1 LGLTIVTIR
10 HYRDLRVW
18 QAAMDFAANIYQIT
32 RELPADERFGLCS
45 QLRRAAVSIPS
56 NIAEGHTRGSTK
68 EFRRYIG
75 MAMGSL
81 SECETQL
88 LLAWRIGFLEES
100 SIAPLLNHADQLGR
114 QLRNLKKKLNDPL

>member
-1 LGLTIVTIR
+1 MTIR

-18 QAAMDFAANIYQIT
+18 QAAMDFAADIYQIS
-32 RELPADERFGLCS
+32 RKLPSDERFGLCS

-56 NIAEGHTRGSTK
+56 NIAEGHARGSSK

-81 SECETQL
+81 SEWETQL
-88 LLAWRIGFLEES
+88 MLTSRIGLLEES
-100 SIAPLLNHADQLGR
+100 NIEALLSQADQLGR
-114 QLRNLKKKLNDPL
+114 QLRSLKKKLNDSH